1 MNVEYQSYGDFFGAS
16 PNVKQERQI
25 VQRRTMS

>member
-1 MNVEYQSYGDFFGAS
+1 MSVEYQSYGDFFGGN